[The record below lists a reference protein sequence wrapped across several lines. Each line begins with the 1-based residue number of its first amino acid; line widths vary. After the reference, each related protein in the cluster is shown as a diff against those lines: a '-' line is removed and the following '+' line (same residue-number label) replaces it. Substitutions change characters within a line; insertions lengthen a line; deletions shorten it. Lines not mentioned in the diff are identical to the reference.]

1 MWSVYTVIGY
11 FLLALL
17 IPLGWAL
24 GRTWRRA
31 RTSRHLDC
39 PAAGFPALVRLDPW
53 YAVRMHAR
61 GDSEPRVRD
70 CTCWPAHG
78 ECRQECLEQIGTT
91 V

>member
-17 IPLGWAL
+17 LPAGWGL

-31 RTSRHLDC
+31 QISRHVTC
-39 PAAGFPALVRLDPW
+39 PESGIPALVRLEPA

-61 GDSEPRVRD
+61 GDREPLVRE
-70 CTCWPAHG
+70 CTRWAERG
-78 ECRQECLEQIGTT
+78 GCRQECLDQIGTT